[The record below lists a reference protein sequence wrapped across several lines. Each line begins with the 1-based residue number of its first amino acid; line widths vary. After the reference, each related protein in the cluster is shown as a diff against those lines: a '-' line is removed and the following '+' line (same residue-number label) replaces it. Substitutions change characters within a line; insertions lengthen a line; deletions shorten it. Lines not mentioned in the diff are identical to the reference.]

1 MAFVVKDRVQ
11 ETSTT
16 TGTGTF
22 TLAGATAGF
31 SSFSV
36 IGDANTTYYTITA
49 NADWEVGIGTYTSS
63 GTTLSRDTVLAS
75 SNSNNL
81 VDFPA
86 GTKNV
91 FVVYPAGRAVIVN
104 GSTVEVPNSATLPV
118 TAGGTGSST
127 ATFSGANI
135 TSLNASSISTGTL
148 ANARTTASSSNG
160 ASTIV
165 ARDAS
170 GDFSAR
176 TITGTVSVNAP
187 IFYDSGNTSFYVDPA
202 PGTNGI
208 SANFQ
213 GRIQLGTFNN
223 SQSNSGEAWLGRASD
238 RNAGTF
244 TVQLGGGSSSGRS
257 FEVVDYNWTT
267 VLFSVGSNGVAIASS
282 DMRAPIFYDNNNT
295 GYYLDPAS
303 TTSLR
308 TVGDW
313 RSDSSTWTGEF
324 SGKIQYHSNH
334 WYIQAADL
342 LIYRSS
348 GGNNVFTINQS
359 GVAIASGDMR
369 APIFYDSNN
378 TGYYVDPA
386 NYFILLRGRVGPY
399 AGSQSG
405 NTSALEIMNNGGTGD
420 SNLANITFHCQS
432 QYGTSLHLR
441 PDGYFGVG
449 GWSATN
455 WRWYTYLVN
464 GDMTA
469 AGNVT
474 AYSDPRL
481 KTDIKPIQSA
491 LSIVQQLNGV
501 KFKWI
506 ESSVI
511 GHPGEYD
518 YGVLADQV
526 QKVLPELV
534 SDSMHEAPEG
544 DKYKTVAYDKF
555 APILIEAV
563 KELTKY
569 TTVLEQRISQLELR
583 NE

>member
-36 IGDANTTYYTITA
+36 IGNANTTYYTITA

-148 ANARTTASSSNG
+148 ANDRTTASSSNG

-187 IFYDSGNTSFYVDPA
+187 IFYDSNNTVYYGDFAD
-202 PGTNGI
+202 I
-208 SANFQ
+208 S
-213 GRIQLGTFNN
+213 
-223 SQSNSGEAWLGRASD
+223 SM
-238 RNAGTF
+238 
-244 TVQLGGGSSSGRS
+244 
-257 FEVVDYNWTT
+257 Y
-267 VLFSVGSNGVAIASS
+267 GVAIRGDLGSTDSRNQIFFWGSGDATTSAIGFKANGGEFPNPTGSGDGYNTYFTMDTDGRGWVFRRGVGGSDFNSANNSGWILNNGVWQANAS
-282 DMRAPIFYDNNNT
+282 MRAPIFYDSNNT

-334 WYIQAADL
+334 WYIQAADS

-348 GGNNVFTINQS
+348 GGNNVFTVNQS

-378 TGYYVDPA
+378 TGYYVNP
-386 NYFILLRGRVGPY
+386 NST
-399 AGSQSG
+399 SQ
-405 NTSALEIMNNGGTGD
+405 
-420 SNLANITFHCQS
+420 
-432 QYGTSLHLR
+432 LH
-441 PDGYFGVG
+441 Y
-449 GWSATN
+449 
-455 WRWYTYLVN
+455 
-464 GDMTA
+464 
-469 AGNVT
+469 
-474 AYSDPRL
+474 
-481 KTDIKPIQSA
+481 
-491 LSIVQQLNGV
+491 
-501 KFKWI
+501 
-506 ESSVI
+506 
-511 GHPGEYD
+511 
-518 YGVLADQV
+518 VLADNWFRPQGATGV
-526 QKVLPELV
+526 YWESYGRGIRAADNEFSYGNIGTYGGGLNGWRGYGIFPNN
-534 SDSMHEAPEG
+534 A
-544 DKYKTVAYDKF
+544 
-555 APILIEAV
+555 ILMSNGS
-563 KELTKY
+563 
-569 TTVLEQRISQLELR
+569 TTGI
-583 NE
+583 